1 MSFILHIDTTTKLC
15 SVAVAK
21 DGVLISLKEEY
32 DEQYS
37 HAEKLNLFIEEAL
50 LEANITL
57 KDLSAVAVSKGPGSY
72 TGLRIGVSS
81 AKGLC
86 YGLNIPLIS
95 TETLLNLAFACCG
108 KIKQQ
113 IQGGDILIPMLDA
126 RRMEVY
132 SQIFDTQLNVVRKIE
147 AEIIDENSFSEFTQ
161 QQVFLFGDGA
171 SKCAETL
178 NRDNIQ
184 IVADIHPSAHYMI
197 GFAFEKFTRKQFE
210 DVAYF
215 EPFYLKDFVAGPPAK
230 KQ

>member
-1 MSFILHIDTTTKLC
+1 MCFILHIDTTTKLC
-15 SVAVAK
+15 SVALAK
-21 DGVLISLKEEY
+21 DGVLVSLKEEY

-37 HAEKLNLFIEEAL
+37 HAEKLNLFIEEVLVHAKINL
-50 LEANITL
+50 H
-57 KDLSAVAVSKGPGSY
+57 DLSAVAVSKGPGSY

-81 AKGLC
+81 AKGIC

-95 TETLLNLAFACCG
+95 TETLLNLAFACRV

-132 SQIFDTQLNVVRKIE
+132 SQIFDTQLNTVREIK
-147 AEIIDENSFSEFTQ
+147 AEIINDTSFSEYTQ

-178 NRDNIQ
+178 NRNNIHV
-184 IVADIHPSAHYMI
+184 IANIHPSARYMI
-197 GFAFEKFTRKQFE
+197 DFAHEKFIAKQFE

-215 EPFYLKDFVAGPPAK
+215 EPFYLKEFVAGPPAK
-230 KQ
+230 K

>member
-15 SVAVAK
+15 SVALAK
-21 DGVLISLKEEY
+21 DGILVSLKEEY

-37 HAEKLNLFIEEAL
+37 HAEKLNLFIEQAL
-50 LEANITL
+50 VEANLTL
-57 KDLSAVAVSKGPGSY
+57 HDLSAVAVSKGPGSY

-81 AKGLC
+81 AKGIC

-95 TETLLNLAFACCG
+95 TETLLNLAFACRA

-132 SQIFDTQLNVVRKIE
+132 SQIFDTQLNTVREIK
-147 AEIIDENSFSEFTQ
+147 AEIINDTSFSEYTQ

-178 NRDNIQ
+178 NRNNIHV
-184 IVADIHPSAHYMI
+184 IANIHPSARYMI
-197 GFAFEKFTRKQFE
+197 DFAHEKFVAKQFE
-210 DVAYF
+210 EVAYF
-215 EPFYLKDFVAGPPAK
+215 EPFYLKEFVAGPPAK
-230 KQ
+230 K

>member
-15 SVAVAK
+15 SVAIAK
-21 DGVLISLKEEY
+21 DGTLISIKEEY
-32 DEQYS
+32 DEQYA

-50 LEANITL
+50 KTANIVL

-95 TETLLNLAFACCG
+95 TETLLGLAYGCRS

-113 IQGGDILIPMLDA
+113 MHGGDILVPMLDA

-132 SQIFDTQLNVVRKIE
+132 SQILDVQLNQIREIK
-147 AEIIDENSFSEFTQ
+147 AEIIDENSFDEYTQ

-171 SKCAETL
+171 QKCTEVL
-178 NRDNIQ
+178 KKDNIR
-184 IVADIHPSAHYMI
+184 IITDIQTSARNMLPQ
-197 GFAFEKFTRKQFE
+197 AQQKFENKHFE

-215 EPFYLKDFVAGPPAK
+215 EPFYLKDFVAGTPK
-230 KQ
+230 

>member
-15 SVAVAK
+15 SVALAK
-21 DGVLISLKEEY
+21 DGILVSLKEEY

-37 HAEKLNLFIEEAL
+37 HAEKLNLFIEQAL
-50 LEANITL
+50 VEANLTL
-57 KDLSAVAVSKGPGSY
+57 HDLSAVAVSKGPGSY

-81 AKGLC
+81 AKGIC

-95 TETLLNLAFACCG
+95 TETLLNLAFACRV

-132 SQIFDTQLNVVRKIE
+132 SQIFDTQLNTVREIK
-147 AEIIDENSFSEFTQ
+147 AEIINDTSFSEYTQ

-178 NRDNIQ
+178 NRNNIHV
-184 IVADIHPSAHYMI
+184 IANIHPSARYMI
-197 GFAFEKFTRKQFE
+197 DFAHEKFIAKQFE

-215 EPFYLKDFVAGPPAK
+215 EPFYLKEFVAGPPAK
-230 KQ
+230 K

>member
-15 SVAVAK
+15 SVALAK
-21 DGVLISLKEEY
+21 DGVLVSLKEEY

-37 HAEKLNLFIEEAL
+37 HAEKLNLFIDEVLHEAK
-50 LEANITL
+50 ITL
-57 KDLSAVAVSKGPGSY
+57 QDLSAVAVSKGPGSY

-95 TETLLNLAFACCG
+95 TETLLTLAYACRE

-132 SQIFDTQLNVVRKIE
+132 SQIFDTQLNTVRAIQ
-147 AEIIDENSFSEFTQ
+147 AEIIAENSFAEYTQ

-171 SKCAETL
+171 LKCAETL
-178 NRDNIQ
+178 NRENIH
-184 IVADIHPSAHYMI
+184 IIPDIHPSARFMVQ
-197 GFAFEKFTRKQFE
+197 FAQQKFAAKEFE

-215 EPFYLKDFVAGPPAK
+215 EPFYLKDFVAGPPK
-230 KQ
+230 K

>member
-15 SVAVAK
+15 SVALAK
-21 DGVLISLKEEY
+21 DGVLVSLKEEY

-37 HAEKLNLFIEEAL
+37 HAEKLNLFIDEVLREAKIAL
-50 LEANITL
+50 Q
-57 KDLSAVAVSKGPGSY
+57 DLSAVAVSKGPGSY

-95 TETLLNLAFACCG
+95 TETLLTLAYACRE

-132 SQIFDTQLNVVRKIE
+132 SQIFDTQLNTVRAIQ
-147 AEIIDENSFSEFTQ
+147 AEIIDENSFAEYTQ

-171 SKCAETL
+171 LKCAETL

-184 IVADIHPSAHYMI
+184 IVADIHPSARYMI
-197 GFAFEKFTRKQFE
+197 GFAHEKFLAQQFE

-215 EPFYLKDFVAGPPAK
+215 EPFYLKDFVAGPPK
-230 KQ
+230 K

>member
-21 DGVLISLKEEY
+21 EGILVSIKEEY
-32 DEQYS
+32 DEQYA

-50 LEANITL
+50 RAAHITL
-57 KDLSAVAVSKGPGSY
+57 KDLSAIAASMGPGSY
-72 TGLRIGVSS
+72 TGLRIGVAS

-95 TETLLNLAFACCG
+95 TETLLNLAYGCRS

-113 IQGGDILIPMLDA
+113 LQGGDVLIPMLDA

-132 SQIFDTQLNVVRKIE
+132 SQIFDAQFNQIREIK
-147 AEIIDENSFSEFTQ
+147 AEIIDENSFSEFKQ

-171 SKCAETL
+171 QKCAAIL
-178 NRDNIQ
+178 KKDNIHFVDEIQ
-184 IVADIHPSAHYMI
+184 TSAKYMI
-197 GFAFEKFTRKQFE
+197 VQAHQKFEKGAFE

-215 EPFYLKDFVAGPPAK
+215 EPFYLKDFVAGTPK
-230 KQ
+230 K